1 MGEPVLIKDTDLKFP
16 HFTVLKASAGSG
28 KTRTLTER
36 FVQFL
41 LSGKVPR
48 NSLRNMLAI
57 TFSNN
62 AAKEMK
68 ERTLSRLKEVYFGD
82 ETKVRELSKI
92 TYLDMETMR
101 EKAGLLIEEIL
112 GSYSDF
118 QVKTIDSFMTTVFKA
133 SAIDFGYNPD
143 FDILMS
149 NDLLMGYSFNLFMRN
164 VKPGTA
170 EAACIEEIVDL
181 LLEQKKVTDA
191 YLWDPSRTLLDE
203 IKKIY
208 RKLSSRGK
216 PAEIED
222 YSEDLNKVKDKISAL
237 INDIEKEIRASG
249 LKSRDNSSYKTIL
262 PLIRDK
268 RFPDLIGKGFTNPPV
283 LKPKKSTGDEQAA

>member
-92 TYLDMETMR
+92 TSLDIETMR
-101 EKAGLLIEEIL
+101 EKAGLLIGEIL
-112 GSYSDF
+112 DSYSDF

-143 FDILMS
+143 FDIS
-149 NDLLMGYSFNLFMRN
+149 DEQRFADG
-164 VKPGTA
+164 
-170 EAACIEEIVDL
+170 L
-181 LLEQKKVTDA
+181 LLQSFYAECETRDHGGS
-191 YLWDPSRTLLDE
+191 LHRRDRGPSA
-203 IKKIY
+203 
-208 RKLSSRGK
+208 G
-216 PAEIED
+216 AEEG
-222 YSEDLNKVKDKISAL
+222 Y
-237 INDIEKEIRASG
+237 
-249 LKSRDNSSYKTIL
+249 
-262 PLIRDK
+262 
-268 RFPDLIGKGFTNPPV
+268 
-283 LKPKKSTGDEQAA
+283 

>member
-28 KTRTLTER
+28 KTHTLTER

-92 TYLDMETMR
+92 TSLDIETMR
-101 EKAGLLIEEIL
+101 EKAGLLIGEIL

-149 NDLLMGYSFNLFMRN
+149 NDSLMGYAFNLFMRS
-164 VKPGTA
+164 VKEGTTD
-170 EAACIEEIVDL
+170 AAHLGDVVDSL
-181 LLEQKKVTDA
+181 AEQKMAT
-191 YLWDPSRTLLDE
+191 
-203 IKKIY
+203 
-208 RKLSSRGK
+208 
-216 PAEIED
+216 
-222 YSEDLNKVKDKISAL
+222 
-237 INDIEKEIRASG
+237 
-249 LKSRDNSSYKTIL
+249 
-262 PLIRDK
+262 
-268 RFPDLIGKGFTNPPV
+268 
-283 LKPKKSTGDEQAA
+283 

>member
-28 KTRTLTER
+28 KTHTLSER

-41 LSGKVPR
+41 LSDKVPR

-82 ETKVRELSKI
+82 EPKIRELSNI
-92 TYLDMETMR
+92 TSLDVENMR
-101 EKAGLLIEEIL
+101 EKAGLLIGEIL
-112 GSYSDF
+112 DSYSDF

-149 NDLLMGYSFNLFMRN
+149 NDSLMEYAFNLFMRN
-164 VKPGTA
+164 VREGTTD
-170 EAACIEEIVDL
+170 AAHLGDVVDSL
-181 LLEQKKVTDA
+181 AEQKMAT
-191 YLWDPSRTLLDE
+191 
-203 IKKIY
+203 
-208 RKLSSRGK
+208 
-216 PAEIED
+216 
-222 YSEDLNKVKDKISAL
+222 
-237 INDIEKEIRASG
+237 
-249 LKSRDNSSYKTIL
+249 
-262 PLIRDK
+262 
-268 RFPDLIGKGFTNPPV
+268 
-283 LKPKKSTGDEQAA
+283 